1 MEEKVYEYLKALV
14 AVPGISDTD
23 DEKMAAERIG
33 EILKAQSYFQVYPEN
48 FGEIMIPGDAKKRP
62 LVYGLVRGNKSSG
75 RTVIFT
81 GHYDVVGV
89 EDYGPLKPLA
99 FSMEE
104 LKAAFE
110 REYSERMSRRMA
122 EVRSCEDA
130 GEMHGREGS
139 SAATLRAGSA
149 HGPEEDFW
157 KDVVSGEWIFGR
169 GAADMKGGLAAGLAV
184 LDEIGEQVL
193 DGTDRLNGNILFL
206 VVPDEESYSAGM
218 RGAAGFLMDLR
229 EREGLSYDLLI
240 DLEPMSRDEEGQ
252 EVFLGS
258 VGKCMPVVLVQGR
271 TAHVSRCFDGINAVG
286 VLGRMFEKT
295 ELSAEFAEMFDGEV
309 CMPPTWLNFRD
320 RKREYDVSVPA
331 RAAGYLNVLSFRS
344 GPEEII
350 EKLRECG
357 YEAFSGYI
365 DKMEEE
371 RKKLEG
377 KLCGRRILRTENVPE
392 DIERTAGGQ
401 EKKQDFEVLSFA
413 ELAER
418 CREKDSD
425 GFERFFREQK
435 TQMEQKIQNG
445 ETNYPQATIELMT
458 EVLDW
463 SGITTPLMV
472 LGFAPPLYPA
482 YHSDQMAG
490 KEGVGSFL
498 FRKIKKVSENAGCPV
513 KKVHYFTGISDLS
526 YCGVCGEMDFS
537 GYASET
543 PLWGDGYR
551 VDFEEIGKLNIPAVL
566 LGPWGKDIHRR
577 TERVNRKSLLV
588 ELPEI
593 LLELAETAV

>member
-1 MEEKVYEYLKALV
+1 MEEKIYEYLKALV

-62 LVYGLVRGNKSSG
+62 LVYGLVRGHKSSG

-81 GHYDVVGV
+81 GHYDVVCV
-89 EDYGPLKPLA
+89 EEYGPLKPLA

-149 HGPEEDFW
+149 HDPEEDFW

-206 VVPDEESYSAGM
+206 AVPDEESYSAGM

-331 RAAGYLNVLSFRS
+331 RVAGYLNVLSFRS

-350 EKLRECG
+350 E
-357 YEAFSGYI
+357 
-365 DKMEEE
+365 
-371 RKKLEG
+371 
-377 KLCGRRILRTENVPE
+377 
-392 DIERTAGGQ
+392 
-401 EKKQDFEVLSFA
+401 
-413 ELAER
+413 
-418 CREKDSD
+418 
-425 GFERFFREQK
+425 
-435 TQMEQKIQNG
+435 
-445 ETNYPQATIELMT
+445 
-458 EVLDW
+458 
-463 SGITTPLMV
+463 
-472 LGFAPPLYPA
+472 
-482 YHSDQMAG
+482 
-490 KEGVGSFL
+490 
-498 FRKIKKVSENAGCPV
+498 
-513 KKVHYFTGISDLS
+513 
-526 YCGVCGEMDFS
+526 
-537 GYASET
+537 
-543 PLWGDGYR
+543 
-551 VDFEEIGKLNIPAVL
+551 
-566 LGPWGKDIHRR
+566 
-577 TERVNRKSLLV
+577 
-588 ELPEI
+588 
-593 LLELAETAV
+593 

>member
-169 GAADMKGGLAAGLAV
+169 GAADMKGGLATGLAV

-193 DGTDRLNGNILFL
+193 DGTDRLNGNI
-206 VVPDEESYSAGM
+206 
-218 RGAAGFLMDLR
+218 
-229 EREGLSYDLLI
+229 
-240 DLEPMSRDEEGQ
+240 
-252 EVFLGS
+252 
-258 VGKCMPVVLVQGR
+258 
-271 TAHVSRCFDGINAVG
+271 
-286 VLGRMFEKT
+286 
-295 ELSAEFAEMFDGEV
+295 
-309 CMPPTWLNFRD
+309 D
-320 RKREYDVSVPA
+320 RKSV
-331 RAAGYLNVLSFRS
+331 V
-344 GPEEII
+344 
-350 EKLRECG
+350 
-357 YEAFSGYI
+357 
-365 DKMEEE
+365 
-371 RKKLEG
+371 
-377 KLCGRRILRTENVPE
+377 
-392 DIERTAGGQ
+392 
-401 EKKQDFEVLSFA
+401 
-413 ELAER
+413 
-418 CREKDSD
+418 
-425 GFERFFREQK
+425 
-435 TQMEQKIQNG
+435 
-445 ETNYPQATIELMT
+445 
-458 EVLDW
+458 
-463 SGITTPLMV
+463 
-472 LGFAPPLYPA
+472 
-482 YHSDQMAG
+482 
-490 KEGVGSFL
+490 
-498 FRKIKKVSENAGCPV
+498 
-513 KKVHYFTGISDLS
+513 
-526 YCGVCGEMDFS
+526 
-537 GYASET
+537 
-543 PLWGDGYR
+543 
-551 VDFEEIGKLNIPAVL
+551 
-566 LGPWGKDIHRR
+566 
-577 TERVNRKSLLV
+577 
-588 ELPEI
+588 
-593 LLELAETAV
+593 